1 MALITVDIGAA
12 NTRIQVAN
20 EPIMTVAS
28 EAAYDLDRK
37 EVRVIGSEAAQ
48 EVLRS
53 GSKTKLVKIMQR
65 GAPADPEA
73 VSGFLKLALRSIGV
87 RSFARS
93 EVLFS
98 VTTHASQLDTASLKR
113 CFEDLNA
120 KPVTPLETS
129 IAATAGINEDV
140 LGEVGTMT
148 VVLGES
154 LVEAGIVSFG
164 KLASR
169 ASATASVS
177 AFRQAIRESVKAT
190 CDLVISEEVANDI
203 LTQLVDFERTHRGA
217 QAKIWGRSLANG
229 ESASGVILEDEIFA
243 SILPTLDLIT
253 QTITD
258 CIAKAPNQLVTDVA
272 DRGLWLL
279 GGGAHLVGLAA
290 ELERRLGVEVHSIA
304 EPELA
309 VARGLSVVHATNPKT
324 IYW

>member
-1 MALITVDIGAA
+1 MAFITVDIGSSQ
-12 NTRIQVAN
+12 TRIQVGS
-20 EPIMTVAS
+20 EPILVVAS

-37 EVRVIGSEAAQ
+37 EVRVIGAKASE

-53 GSKTKLVKIMQR
+53 GSKAKLVKIMRQ

-73 VSGFLKLALRSIGV
+73 VSGFLKLALRSIGI

-93 EVLFS
+93 EVLFAA
-98 VTTHASQLDTASLKR
+98 TTHASQLDTASLKR

-120 KPVTPLETS
+120 KPVTPLETP

-140 LGEVGTMT
+140 LGEIGTMT
-148 VVLGES
+148 VVVGES

-164 KLASR
+164 KLAAR
-169 ASATASVS
+169 ATSPAGIASL
-177 AFRQAIRESVKAT
+177 RNAIRESVKIT

-203 LTQLVDFERTHRGA
+203 LTQLVDVQRGHRGA

-229 ESASGVILEDEIFA
+229 ESESGIITEDVIFDAIVP
-243 SILPTLDLIT
+243 SLDLIT
-253 QTITD
+253 QTIID
-258 CIAKAPNQLVTDVA
+258 CISSAPNQLVTDVA

-279 GGGAHLVGLAA
+279 GGGARLVGLAA
-290 ELERRLGVEVHSIA
+290 ELERRLGVQVHSID

-309 VARGLSVVHATNPKT
+309 VIRGLSVVHATAPAK